1 MAFWGG
7 AEVKRKALGTIILT
21 GHASLVFSWVALAGG
36 GTLVERLGEIHG

>member
-21 GHASLVFSWVALAGG
+21 DHASLVVSCIALAGG
-36 GTLVERLGEIHG
+36 GTLVEGLDEIHG